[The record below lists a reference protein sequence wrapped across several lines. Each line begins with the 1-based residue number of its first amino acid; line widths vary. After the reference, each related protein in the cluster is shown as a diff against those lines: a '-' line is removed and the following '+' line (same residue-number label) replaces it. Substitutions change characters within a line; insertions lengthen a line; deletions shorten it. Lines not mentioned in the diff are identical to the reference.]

1 MLVSWCPQNSK
12 NWYVFLCFDRLYICC
27 GMQSM
32 IHCLDT
38 FKIIL
43 AGLFVE
49 AVRKPYI
56 MGHQFGLLLSFCLGL
71 SGETMKVGEIICT
84 VIL

>member
-1 MLVSWCPQNSK
+1 
-12 NWYVFLCFDRLYICC
+12 
-27 GMQSM
+27 M